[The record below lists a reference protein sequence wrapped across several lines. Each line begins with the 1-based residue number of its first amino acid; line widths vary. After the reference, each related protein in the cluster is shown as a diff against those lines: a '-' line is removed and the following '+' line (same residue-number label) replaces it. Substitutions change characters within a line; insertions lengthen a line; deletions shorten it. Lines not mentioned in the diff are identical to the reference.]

1 MVEDVGVTKLFD
13 IGGNVKTI
21 IVDNNAK
28 SMDDDDLKAT
38 MVYFVLLRVWIVVF
52 VRLQSCNVSL
62 LVHKRR
68 DLSSCRRDN
77 RYLLYCFVH

>member
-68 DLSSCRRDN
+68 DLSSCRRHN

>member
-38 MVYFVLLRVWIVVF
+38 MVCILYSCCVWIVVF

-62 LVHKRR
+62 L
-68 DLSSCRRDN
+68 CM
-77 RYLLYCFVH
+77 

>member
-28 SMDDDDLKAT
+28 IMDDDDLNAT
-38 MVYFVLLRVWIVVF
+38 MVCILYFCVWIVV
-52 VRLQSCNVSL
+52 
-62 LVHKRR
+62 
-68 DLSSCRRDN
+68 
-77 RYLLYCFVH
+77 

>member
-52 VRLQSCNVSL
+52 VRLQSCNVCL

-68 DLSSCRRDN
+68 DLSSCRRHN
-77 RYLLYCFVH
+77 R

>member
-52 VRLQSCNVSL
+52 VRLQS
-62 LVHKRR
+62 
-68 DLSSCRRDN
+68 
-77 RYLLYCFVH
+77 

>member
-68 DLSSCRRDN
+68 DLSSCRRHN
-77 RYLLYCFVH
+77 R

>member
-38 MVYFVLLRVWIVVF
+38 MVLFCICCVWIVV
-52 VRLQSCNVSL
+52 
-62 LVHKRR
+62 
-68 DLSSCRRDN
+68 
-77 RYLLYCFVH
+77 